1 MELPRIL
8 LHCIQLSKQ
17 VTVQIQGVEN
27 RPPPDRNCCQVTWL
41 RAWIQRGMKDCGHLC
56 YSLPVPS
63 THETLSSGD
72 KKHKSGLQG
81 VLRQMGTIRRE
92 QAVKI
97 LLD

>member
-1 MELPRIL
+1 MV
-8 LHCIQLSKQ
+8 KGMD
-17 VTVQIQGVEN
+17 TG
-27 RPPPDRNCCQVTWL
+27 
-41 RAWIQRGMKDCGHLC
+41 GMKDCGHLC
-56 YSLPVPS
+56 NLSPVPS

-92 QAVKI
+92 QAVEI